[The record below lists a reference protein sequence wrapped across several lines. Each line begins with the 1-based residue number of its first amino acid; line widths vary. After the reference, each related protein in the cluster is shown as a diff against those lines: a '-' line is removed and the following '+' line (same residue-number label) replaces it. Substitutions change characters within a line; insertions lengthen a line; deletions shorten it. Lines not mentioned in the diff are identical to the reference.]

1 MGGSRWAGLRVGR
14 ARKRGL
20 RAGNGGSRP
29 PLSRGGWRGERGE
42 KRADGQG
49 GARRVHSSRPP
60 PPLSLGQALH
70 LGVERQLARRGRLD
84 QALLVHCVARGLQ
97 CVGGVRLWV
106 VAVVVMLIFARVS
119 VRSSLRMH
127 QGPRRQSPCPALNPS
142 LSRSRT
148 RRDAVDADV
157 VRRVARGGVPFV
169 CVVVRQTEERLMQ
182 GVVGE
187 FRL

>member
-1 MGGSRWAGLRVGR
+1 MGGAGLHSPEG
-14 ARKRGL
+14 
-20 RAGNGGSRP
+20 AGEE
-29 PLSRGGWRGERGE
+29 RGGRSGRTGREARG
-42 KRADGQG
+42 ASIP
-49 GARRVHSSRPP
+49 AAP